1 MSNSRTNK
9 LLQENKLIWPFCYC
23 GTILDPPE
31 FEEIMCTYCGFKA
44 KFNEVLPQVGLTVT
58 TSASTQVQSWAK
70 DTSKPV
76 AGGDKMDK
84 HAIIEEPCS
93 KCGHPE
99 LYFYTMQLR
108 SVDEGSTVFYECPKC
123 AFKYSQN
130 N

>member
-1 MSNSRTNK
+1 MSTNDK
-9 LLQENKLIWPFCYC
+9 ATKVLQENKISWPFCYC

-31 FEEIMCTYCGFKA
+31 FNEIKCSYCDFTA
-44 KFNEVLPQVGLTVT
+44 KFQDVLPQVGT
-58 TSASTQVQSWAK
+58 TITTCGTKQIPIWAK
-70 DTSKPV
+70 DANNV
-76 AGGDKMDK
+76 EGEAMDK
-84 HAIIEEPCS
+84 HAIIEETCS

-123 AFKYSQN
+123 SFKYSQN

>member
-1 MSNSRTNK
+1 MSLSSRTSK
-9 LLQENKLIWPFCYC
+9 LLQENKIAWPFCYC

-31 FEEIMCTYCGFKA
+31 FDEIRCTYCGFNA
-44 KFNEVLPQVGLTVT
+44 KFQEVLPQVGITTT
-58 TSASTQVQSWAK
+58 TSASTQVPLWAK
-70 DTSKPV
+70 DKSKPE
-76 AGGDKMDK
+76 AEGKMDK
-84 HAIIEEPCS
+84 HAIIEETCS

-123 AFKYSQN
+123 SFKYNQN